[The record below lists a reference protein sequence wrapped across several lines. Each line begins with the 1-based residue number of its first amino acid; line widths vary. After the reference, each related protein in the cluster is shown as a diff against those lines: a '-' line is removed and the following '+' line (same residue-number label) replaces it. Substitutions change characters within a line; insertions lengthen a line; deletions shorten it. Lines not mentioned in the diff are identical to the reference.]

1 MKNLLF
7 LILCAFVLLSCSVSE
22 LEETPV
28 LENVITEE
36 LIENQEEPEE
46 ETTDPIEEPTK
57 TTQNS
62 SYQWVSGMQLSNGLM
77 ESTENSDF
85 VSLYDN
91 SLTALVFIQQGE
103 TEKAEAI
110 LDFFK
115 LRIQTELLEGPGG
128 FYQFRN
134 GEGTNGSRR
143 WLGDNAWLLIAIH
156 NYHAATGNQKYHHLA
171 ESIESWIRSLQDA
184 DGGLWGGENEDGT
197 QIHKVTEG
205 IVTAFNAVP
214 GYDDFHKGILRY
226 LHQHRWNANEGTL
239 MAWPENPTHTYALD
253 LLSIGQG
260 VFKNFPQ
267 TNLYKGDDWFLTTQI
282 ATVSGVAITGYCFDA
297 DKDVVWLEG
306 TAQMALA
313 FKTNGDL
320 RKSEALLAELEK
332 SVISSATITA
342 SAGIPYTANFGSTY
356 GANDLWD
363 HADITPALSSTAWYL
378 MAKSGFDPFKIGY
391 EKAIPASDM
400 FWISP

>member
-1 MKNLLF
+1 MRNFVLL
-7 LILCAFVLLSCSVSE
+7 IVGAIGLLSCSASE

-28 LENVITEE
+28 LENELAEVPAENKKEE
-36 LIENQEEPEE
+36 QEETAEPEE
-46 ETTDPIEEPTK
+46 EPVEEAPHA
-57 TTQNS
+57 
-62 SYQWVSGMQLSNGLM
+62 SYQWVAEMQLENGLM

-103 TEKAEAI
+103 IKKAENI
-110 LDFFK
+110 LDFFEQ
-115 LRIQTELLEGPGG
+115 RINTELLEGSGG
-128 FYQFRN
+128 YFQFRN
-134 GEGTNGSRR
+134 AQGSNGSRR

-156 NYHAATGNQKYHHLA
+156 NYHAATGNQKYHHMA
-171 ESIESWIRSLQDA
+171 ASIESWIRSLQDE

-214 GYDDFHKGILRY
+214 GYDAFHEGILNY
-226 LHQHRWNANEGTL
+226 LKQNRWNADEGTL
-239 MAWPENPTHTYALD
+239 MAWPENTTHTFALD

-267 TNLYKGDDWFLTTQI
+267 TNLYKGDEWFLTTQI
-282 ATVSGVAITGYCFDA
+282 ATVSGTAITGYCFDA

-320 RKSEALLAELEK
+320 RKSETLLAELEK
-332 SVISSATITA
+332 SFIGSATISA
-342 SAGIPYTANFGSTY
+342 SHGIPYTTNFGSTY

-378 MAKSGFDPFKIGY
+378 MAKSGFDPFEVGY
-391 EKAIPASDM
+391 EKDIPLADM
-400 FWISP
+400 FWISQ

>member
-1 MKNLLF
+1 MIKNCFF
-7 LILCAFVLLSCSVSE
+7 LTFCTLGLLSCSVAD
-22 LEETPV
+22 LEETST
-28 LENVITEE
+28 LENEIAA
-36 LIENQEEPEE
+36 LPAENQEE
-46 ETTDPIEEPTK
+46 TTDTDPIEEPAE

-62 SYQWVSGMQLSNGLM
+62 SYQWVSGMQLPSGLM

-91 SLTALVFIQQGE
+91 SLTTLVFIQQGE
-103 TEKAEAI
+103 IEKAETI
-110 LDFFK
+110 LDFFNQ
-115 LRIQTELLEGPGG
+115 RVQSELLEGNGG
-128 FYQFRN
+128 YYQFRN
-134 GEGTNGSRR
+134 GEGSNGSRR

-156 NYHAATGNQKYHHLA
+156 NYHAATGNQKYLQMS
-171 ESIESWIRSLQDA
+171 ETIESWIRSLQDE
-184 DGGLWGGENEDGT
+184 DGGLWGGENEDGS

-214 GYDDFHKGILRY
+214 GYDDFHRGILRY
-226 LHQHRWNANEGTL
+226 LKSERWNADEKTL
-239 MAWPENPTHTYALD
+239 MAWPENPKHTYALD

-282 ATVSGVAITGYCFDA
+282 AKVTGVAITGYCFDA

-320 RKSEALLAELEK
+320 RKAENLLTELEK
-332 SVISSATITA
+332 SFISSPTITE
-342 SAGIPYTANFGSTY
+342 SEGIPYTTNFGSTY

-378 MAKSGFDPFKIGY
+378 MAKAGFDPFAIGY
-391 EKAIPASDM
+391 EKDIPLADM
-400 FWISP
+400 FWISQ